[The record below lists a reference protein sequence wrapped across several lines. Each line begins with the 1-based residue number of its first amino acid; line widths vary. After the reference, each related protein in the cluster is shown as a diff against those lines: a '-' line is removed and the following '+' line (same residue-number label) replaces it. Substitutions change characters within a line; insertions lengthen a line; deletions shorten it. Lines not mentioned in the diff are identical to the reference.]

1 MGKNC
6 VGEETQDCQA
16 RKALGKGGVFR
27 YQGEI
32 RCGEEGVAQNTQGV
46 KRKRTKASYNYIF
59 EYTKRTMEKM

>member
-46 KRKRTKASYNYIF
+46 KRKRTNAYAGKAQAN
-59 EYTKRTMEKM
+59 KRVL